1 MNTTIKILV
10 MTALIIGLAFF
21 SILSGPALMFL
32 CGNEVPGWDHNL
44 MAQEKGLAYF
54 IFLAWAFTLA
64 GLVGFAS
71 ALGKN
76 AVSSAN

>member
-32 CGNEVPGWDHNL
+32 CGHQVPGWDPDL
-44 MAQEKGLAYF
+44 IVQERRLAYF
-54 IFLAWAFTLA
+54 IFLAWGFTLA

-76 AVSSAN
+76 AVFSAK